1 MKPGLHTFIAGVTI
15 VALTSVEAHDPI
27 NSTVTW
33 TGDIEPLVRARC
45 VGCHVDGGRG
55 PMPLV
60 TYEDARPWAKAIR
73 EEVLTRRMPKW
84 HAARGYGQ
92 FANDRSL
99 TPFEIA
105 LVLAWVDGGAVR
117 GPKRGTVESMGAV
130 AYNPGHHGVRQVNIR
145 CGEQPLPR
153 GRLLAVR
160 PHLEEGGSAGVSVVL
175 PDGSREIV
183 AWIRGFEKKFEET
196 YWLQDPIRLPAG
208 SRLSV
213 ESSGRCALVL
223 ALAK

>member
-1 MKPGLHTFIAGVTI
+1 
-15 VALTSVEAHDPI
+15 
-27 NSTVTW
+27 VTW
-33 TGDIEPLVRARC
+33 TGDIERLVHARC
-45 VGCHVDGGRG
+45 LGCHIDGGRG
-55 PMPLV
+55 PMSLV

-105 LVLAWVDGGAVR
+105 LVVAWVDGGAVR
-117 GPKRGTVESMGAV
+117 GPKRVSEGETSPPAAEPTDHDARYVSM
-130 AYNPGHHGVRQVNIR
+130 R
-145 CGEQPLPR
+145 CGEQRLPR
-153 GRLLAVR
+153 GRLLGVR
-160 PHLEEGGSAGVSVVL
+160 PRLQEGASAGVSLLL

-183 AWIRGFEKKFEET
+183 AWIHGFERKFEET
-196 YWLQDPIRLPAG
+196 YWLQNPIDIPIG

-213 ESSGRCALVL
+213 ESSGRCAIRL
-223 ALAK
+223 AFAR